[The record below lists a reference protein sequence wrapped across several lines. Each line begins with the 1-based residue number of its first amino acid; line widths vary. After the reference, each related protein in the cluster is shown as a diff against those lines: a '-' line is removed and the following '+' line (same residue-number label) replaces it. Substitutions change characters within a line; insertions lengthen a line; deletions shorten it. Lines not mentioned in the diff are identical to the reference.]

1 MPKLYFNLKSTLQV
15 VCLSSLPAELTN
27 ACNLFGA
34 LLVAFLV
41 QYNRTG
47 NLVLL
52 IPVPLGLLIII
63 LSQIVRIFKRK
74 RCQIPSRRS
83 ILVYIPAIL
92 CLGMATILATLVG
105 TDRNYP
111 YVHSGWHLLISL
123 SLAFLIAKCGQNRS
137 KVSVLRNHVRIDSL
151 NEDSE
156 AATNVTI
163 ATAVGDTITEMPSGP
178 DSQNNLAVPEME
190 PVGNTN
196 NAETNRGNV
205 IKRLSY
211 LQKFSALIA
220 RHES

>member
-1 MPKLYFNLKSTLQV
+1 M
-15 VCLSSLPAELTN
+15 CLSSLPPELTN

-63 LSQIVRIFKRK
+63 LSHVVRIFKRK
-74 RCQIPSRRS
+74 RCLKPSRRS
-83 ILVYIPAIL
+83 ILVYIPAIM

-123 SLAFLIAKCGQNRS
+123 SLALLVLKCGQNRS
-137 KVSVLRNHVRIDSL
+137 KVSASTDSTINSL
-151 NEDSE
+151 NEADSE
-156 AATNVTI
+156 AATNVT
-163 ATAVGDTITEMPSGP
+163 TTDNTITETMPSENPGNGNFP
-178 DSQNNLAVPEME
+178 APETEMGGDATGNESNRANLM
-190 PVGNTN
+190 
-196 NAETNRGNV
+196 
-205 IKRLSY
+205 KRLSY

-220 RHES
+220 RHEN